1 MKRSLNVSA
10 VCDGR
15 VTRALS
21 IPEECNN
28 RSRWLSRQA
37 IPPDCNRL
45 LMLPRSGLAR
55 RVIPLRG
62 RRWEG
67 MFRWCRALRALD
79 HRLGLWQAAG
89 LPKPTW
95 PTALSA
101 QLRCSGGEAELRRQ
115 GRSQV
120 QLGNE
125 EAMPSP
131 DRRTECDGY
140 LTAPLRGA
148 RRLPAAPPPGVR
160 RLPEKR
166 L

>member
-28 RSRWLSRQA
+28 RSRWLSGQA
-37 IPPDCNRL
+37 IPPDGNRL
-45 LMLPRSGLAR
+45 FVPPRSGVAR

-125 EAMPSP
+125 EARPSP